1 MLDGLLSPRKTAQY
15 IWEKHGLKYA
25 PGTLANMRMEGTGP
39 IYEKD
44 SASIRG
50 RIFYRPADI
59 DAWVA
64 SRFRRWV
71 STSEY
76 SSGLQAA

>member
-1 MLDGLLSPRKTAQY
+1 MQDGLLSPREATQY
-15 IWEKHGLKYA
+15 LRERHGLKYSHLS
-25 PGTLANMRMEGTGP
+25 LANMRMEGTGP

-50 RIFYRPADI
+50 RIFYRPADL

-64 SRFRRWV
+64 SRFRRCA

-76 SSGLQAA
+76 SDGLQAA